1 MESAKEEAHEM
12 PLSSEQEDQDAESE
26 IEQMSLSELS
36 LSVLLGSLES
46 EVVQHYDK
54 LRKLE
59 LTLMDQV
66 INLNLDEGEFHE
78 EAIASLQKQ
87 ISTIQVMLK
96 LLKQMLAHETKFKTL
111 EPEYLDIRS

>member
-1 MESAKEEAHEM
+1 MESAKEEAYEM
-12 PLSSEQEDQDAESE
+12 PLSLEQEDQDAESE
-26 IEQMSLSELS
+26 IEWMLSSELL
-36 LSVLLGSLES
+36 LSVSSGSLES

-78 EAIASLQKQ
+78 DAIASLQK
-87 ISTIQVMLK
+87 
-96 LLKQMLAHETKFKTL
+96 
-111 EPEYLDIRS
+111 